1 MEVEIKREELY
12 KMYDGSVESILE
24 VFDAFLDSETEV
36 LEELEIAF
44 SNESEKLI
52 RQQLHYH
59 APVFG
64 YVGFPQVV
72 LFLKALENKYSN
84 PIAVA
89 EMQRDYA
96 EIRAVLK
103 KVTAILAEEKEH
115 MKTAVHA

>member
-1 MEVEIKREELY
+1 
-12 KMYDGSVESILE
+12 MYDGSAESILE

-36 LEELEIAF
+36 LEELDIAF
-44 SNESEKLI
+44 SNENEKLI

-72 LFLKALENKYSN
+72 LYLKALENKYCSR
-84 PIAVA
+84 ITVA
-89 EMQRDYA
+89 EMQHDHK
-96 EIRAVLK
+96 EILRILK
-103 KVTAILAEEKEH
+103 QVTAILMEEKEQ